1 MYRNTTDGSL
11 DNEAVKIANAFKP
24 FWKKWTKEWGRN
36 CVRSKK
42 MTVTTAPSIISGLI
56 GVTDAFSNVE
66 CMIPFQSNVANA
78 RVGDTVWV
86 RWSGD
91 NQQTMYAENMGNL
104 ATASYVPTSGGDG
117 FLYRQS
123 NVVSQKELMKPLW
136 TGTWNTGS
144 ITVDG
149 ISQYRMCIVRMSS
162 QGALM
167 LAFIYDNGSTV
178 FFRGEGGYAV
188 SASAETRYYISATLS
203 GDTLTMDDCH
213 SINASGTRTERTVSE
228 IIGII

>member
-1 MYRNTTDGSL
+1 MFGRSTDGSQ
-11 DNEAVKIANAFKP
+11 DNEAVKIANSFKP
-24 FWKKWTKEWGRN
+24 FWKKWIKEWGRN

-66 CMIPFQSNVANA
+66 CMIPFQGDVANA
-78 RVGDTVWV
+78 VVGDTVWV

-117 FLYRQS
+117 FIYRQS
-123 NVVSQKELMKPLW
+123 NVVSQKELMKTLW
-136 TGTWNTGS
+136 TGTWASDS
-144 ITVDG
+144 ITVSG
-149 ISQYRMCIVRMSS
+149 ISQYTLFIVRMSG
-162 QGALM
+162 QGTQM
-167 LAFIYDNGSTV
+167 LVGKNGIYW
-178 FFRGEGGYAV
+178 RGDGGYSPSSTNEV
-188 SASAETRYYISATLS
+188 RYYLNATLS
-203 GDTLTMDDCH
+203 GDTLTMVDCH
-213 SINASGTRTERTVSE
+213 SINASGTRNSHTVTE

>member
-1 MYRNTTDGSL
+1 MFGRSTDGSQ
-11 DNEAVKIANAFKP
+11 DNEAVKIANSFKP
-24 FWKKWTKEWGRN
+24 FWKKWIKEWGRN

-66 CMIPFQSNVANA
+66 CMIPFQSDVANA
-78 RVGDTVWV
+78 VVGDTVWV

-123 NVVSQKELMKPLW
+123 NVVSQKELMKTLW
-136 TGTWNTGS
+136 TGTWASDS
-144 ITVDG
+144 ITVSG
-149 ISQYRMCIVRMSS
+149 ISQYTLFIVRMSG
-162 QGALM
+162 QGTQM
-167 LAFIYDNGSTV
+167 LVTLNGQY
-178 FFRGEGGYAV
+178 FRGDGGYTPSSTNEAD
-188 SASAETRYYISATLS
+188 YYLNATLS
-203 GDTLTMDDCH
+203 GNTLTMVDCH
-213 SINASGTRTERTVSE
+213 SVTASGTRNARTVTE

>member
-1 MYRNTTDGSL
+1 MFGRSTDGSQ
-11 DNEAVKIANAFKP
+11 DNEAVKIANSFKP
-24 FWKKWTKEWGRN
+24 FWKKWIKEWGRN

-66 CMIPFQSNVANA
+66 CMIPFQSDVANA
-78 RVGDTVWV
+78 VVGDTVWV

-123 NVVSQKELMKPLW
+123 NVVSQKELMKTLW
-136 TGTWNTGS
+136 TGTWASGS
-144 ITVDG
+144 ITVSD
-149 ISQYRMCIVRMSS
+149 ISQYTMFIVRMDG
-162 QGALM
+162 QGTLI
-167 LAFIYDNGSTV
+167 LAMKNGQY
-178 FFRGEGGYAV
+178 FRGDGGYSV
-188 SASAETRYYISATLS
+188 SSSNEADYYLNATLS
-203 GDTLTMDDCH
+203 GNTLTMVDCH
-213 SINASGTRTERTVSE
+213 SYSGTGTRTARTVTA